1 MILSRGSTKTEDKAV
16 ENILEN
22 KMDKILFDVKNKAE
36 RIHQW
41 DYHKTYLTACTNAV
55 AVQGLLLEFGVYR
68 GRTITAIANNTT
80 NLVYGFDSFEGL
92 PEHWDNENP
101 LGVYSLNGEKPS
113 GAICGSNDDNPG
125 MYDSSPTVTVQ
136 PWSKNI
142 RLVKGL
148 FQDTLE
154 DFLDLHTDPIAFINI
169 DSDLYSSAKYVLDL
183 TKDRFQNG
191 TILTFDELCDY
202 PTYREHEIK
211 AFAEFLLETKY
222 DYECLYHQDLDTYN
236 QACFKIIK

>member
-1 MILSRGSTKTEDKAV
+1 MILRHGYTKTEDKTV

-41 DYHKTYLTACTNAV
+41 DYHNTYLTACTKAATV
-55 AVQGLLLEFGVYR
+55 DGLWLEFGVYR
-68 GRTITAIANNTT
+68 GRTLMAIANNTT

-92 PEHWDNENP
+92 PEHWDDDNP
-101 LGVYSLNGEKPS
+101 LGVYSLNGDIPF

-125 MYDSSPTVTVQ
+125 MYDSSSTVTVQ

-154 DFLDLHTDPIAFINI
+154 NFLDLHTEPIAFMNI
-169 DSDLYSSAKYVLDL
+169 DSDLYSSAKYILD
-183 TKDRFQNG
+183 
-191 TILTFDELCDY
+191 LTFDELCDY